1 MPQTGDLDLTLI
13 RQGLPN
19 KQLKKVKHLKNTHAH
34 TKLFKDAS
42 QTLWEHLVLD
52 NVKKQ
57 ILFSFNNL
65 IYVKRNL
72 DGEKLLQ

>member
-1 MPQTGDLDLTLI
+1 M
-13 RQGLPN
+13 
-19 KQLKKVKHLKNTHAH
+19 HAH
-34 TKLFKDAS
+34 TKRFKDAS
-42 QTLWEHLVLD
+42 QTLWDHLVLD

-57 ILFSFNNL
+57 ILFSFHNL